1 MNKEEAEKKY
11 LEYLEG
17 HIDNVKS
24 ALDILIS
31 LDIPFI
37 NDNKNELLD
46 IVSKHDESKY
56 EDPEWTA
63 YLHHWYPTSDED
75 SLKALEL
82 LGKYHKLFTD
92 KQEVE
97 VQGTVVFANEDD
109 IAD

>member
-1 MNKEEAEKKY
+1 MTQDGQFELTDFLGKK
-11 LEYLEG
+11 
-17 HIDNVKS
+17 I
-24 ALDILIS
+24 
-31 LDIPFI
+31 
-37 NDNKNELLD
+37 
-46 IVSKHDESKY
+46 ESKSVMDLTAWINSQGKAQY
-56 EDPEWTA
+56 AQIGEVIEDVTIERTPK
-63 YLHHWYPTSDED
+63 DED